1 MIYDAHSPE
10 EEQFLVHNIKEII
23 QILTD
28 LLQRKTMIKVLFN
41 LGSDECLTTIIDV
54 NEANNA
60 VYLDI
65 GLDDAFNSRLH
76 LSQYV
81 TFVRDDGVKIKWISE
96 QASIVHMNDGKAIKI
111 TLPDK
116 VVRMQRRDFFRVPTP
131 ILNPVPCQI
140 PISNEVSSSSENML
154 ELTLVDV
161 SLGGIGVITYD
172 PLHPAVVEG
181 ASFDGCKII
190 FPDLGMAHLTL
201 QVKNVIPVPMKSGT
215 IKYRIGMQYIEPS
228 RGSENLIHHYT
239 FNLERSTLA
248 NAHHANLPTKK

>member
-1 MIYDAHSPE
+1 MVYDAHTPE

-41 LGSDECLTTIIDV
+41 RGSDECLTTIIDV
-54 NEANNA
+54 NELNNV

-76 LSQYV
+76 LSQHV

-96 QASIVHMNDGKAIKI
+96 QVSVVNMTDGKAIKI
-111 TLPDK
+111 SLPIK
-116 VVRMQRRDFFRVPTP
+116 LVRMQRRDFFRVPTP

-140 PISNEVSSSSENML
+140 PISNEVSSDVGYFL
-154 ELTLVDV
+154 ELSLVDV
-161 SLGGIGVITYD
+161 SLGGIGVIAND
-172 PLHPAVVEG
+172 PLHPAVVAG

-190 FPDLGMAHLTL
+190 FPEIGMAHLTL

-228 RGSENLIHHYT
+228 RGSENLIHSYT
-239 FNLERSTLA
+239 FNLERTSLA
-248 NAHHANLPTKK
+248 NAHNANLPTKK